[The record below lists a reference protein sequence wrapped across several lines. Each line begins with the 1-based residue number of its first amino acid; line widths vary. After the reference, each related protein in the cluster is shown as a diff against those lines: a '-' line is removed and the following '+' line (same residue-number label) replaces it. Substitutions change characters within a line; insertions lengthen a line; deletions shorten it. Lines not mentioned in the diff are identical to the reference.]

1 MSARMALRVSILSL
15 AMAACMVPACS
26 DPPAGP
32 SGQGTSLMALSIRQ
46 VVPDSG
52 PTESAVRVT
61 VIGTGFRTN
70 ASVTIDGV
78 LAQATV
84 SSPTTIIATAPPH
97 AEGPVDITVTNP
109 DGEHASRA
117 AAYRYELVSVTSV
130 TPLAGLSGDAVAI
143 RGTGIIPGATVTFG
157 GVRGIVTSA
166 AGSAIMAVVPSRE
179 PGPADVVV
187 TNPGGQ
193 SAVLEGGFRY
203 QTVTVTAGASTVTAG
218 GGLDVSWVAPV
229 GRSRFDWIGVIRAG
243 DPAGSC
249 DHGWW
254 HYVDGAPSGSVA
266 AFAPAQPGQY
276 EFRYFVSD
284 GCMEAARSN
293 PFTVTAAASS
303 AAFQST
309 RRGRGAGR

>member
-1 MSARMALRVSILSL
+1 
-15 AMAACMVPACS
+15 
-26 DPPAGP
+26 
-32 SGQGTSLMALSIRQ
+32 MALSVRQ

-78 LAQATV
+78 PAAATV
-84 SSPTTIIATAPPH
+84 TSPTTIIATAPPH

-109 DGEHASRA
+109 DGEHASRD
-117 AAYRYELVSVTSV
+117 AAYQYVLVSVISV
-130 TPLAGLSGDAVAI
+130 TPIAGLSGDAVAI
-143 RGTGIIPGATVTFG
+143 RGTGLISGATVTFG
-157 GVRGIVTSA
+157 GVRGIVTSYG
-166 AGSAIMAVVPSRE
+166 GSALMAVVPSRE
-179 PGPADVVV
+179 PGSADVIV

-203 QTVTVTAGASTVTAG
+203 QAVTVTAGASTVTAG
-218 GGLDVSWVAPV
+218 GGLAVSWVAPI
-229 GRSRFDWIGVIRAG
+229 GRSRFDWIGVVKAG

-254 HYVDGAPSGSVA
+254 HYVDGVPSGTEA

-293 PFTVTAAASS
+293 PFTVTAGESSVAS
-303 AAFQST
+303 QST
-309 RRGRGAGR
+309 RRGRGAGK